1 MLKPFGW
8 PFGWPCTGHCERT
21 LPSKPVPRGLR
32 VSPALHKDGPGHTRM
47 RQTKDRK
54 RMQEE
59 QQQQYRKE
67 MQQTSK
73 LSEQDSGTVV
83 YELVE
88 RSPSSSVVQAQ
99 ERHRA
104 EFNATLQQRIA
115 GCSNWQQLAGMVA
128 ELLQGGMSRDL
139 VNYISVSQ
147 LCERLGALVGP
158 GREGRAGKE
167 AAEGETRLH
176 AQSLAF
182 DREQYAQLREE
193 LAGMA
198 SEHISWFNSQH
209 FAQVATGLAAAGHAD
224 APFWAAMEAASERRL
239 LSFSGHHLAQLMV
252 ALATSGHVPSLNW
265 LQRTEIQASKH
276 WRAMSPGALAG
287 TVWAWG
293 RLNYTPSRSF
303 LEVLKQRLRGMMRR
317 QQLGCQQLLQV
328 LYGMARLTRD
338 HPRDAW
344 LHAWCEEFQPHMG
357 QLPAEIQ

>member
-67 MQQTSK
+67 MQ
-73 LSEQDSGTVV
+73 
-83 YELVE
+83 
-88 RSPSSSVVQAQ
+88 QAQ

-182 DREQYAQLREE
+182 DR
-193 LAGMA
+193 
-198 SEHISWFNSQH
+198 
-209 FAQVATGLAAAGHAD
+209 
-224 APFWAAMEAASERRL
+224 
-239 LSFSGHHLAQLMV
+239 
-252 ALATSGHVPSLNW
+252 
-265 LQRTEIQASKH
+265 
-276 WRAMSPGALAG
+276 
-287 TVWAWG
+287 
-293 RLNYTPSRSF
+293 
-303 LEVLKQRLRGMMRR
+303 
-317 QQLGCQQLLQV
+317 
-328 LYGMARLTRD
+328 
-338 HPRDAW
+338 
-344 LHAWCEEFQPHMG
+344 
-357 QLPAEIQ
+357 